1 MKTNNLLGLMK
12 PFSDL
17 RLHLLVI
24 VMLCFWSI
32 TPLHASGGNANVTF
46 NPSVRYSQWAINSRL
61 YDFRGNQKQFGFDNY
76 DASNKL
82 IATTQWKN
90 GSKSIDKQNDYVAG
104 LVGKAVLEAADYYG
118 SYTWS
123 APWFYSAQAYATGC
137 PYKPNGSSNL
147 SKITLDNM
155 NAAKMAFPI
164 LRSSLATSETKTTLW
179 TAIDNVLSDLKL
191 YNTNYSIGGT
201 KLGITAANANDV
213 QQTMLGGW
221 MHKPSYLDQMW
232 CDGAYMG
239 PALFA
244 DLVHYKNATTLLDSN
259 NDWDL
264 IGKQLTIVWNQ
275 CHDATTGLLYH
286 AFTANPG
293 DDASKSWA
301 GISKDEGIYHS
312 AAFWGRANAW
322 YMLALVDVLEYMPT
336 DNSYYATLK
345 QNLESLAASLKK
357 VQANDGCWYQVLDY
371 QNPLSGNYEEA
382 SCTTL
387 FAAAYL
393 KAIRLGLLD
402 KATYEAT
409 AKKAYEGAVALFV
422 VYDNN
427 DPQKVQIVKSCT
439 SAGLGGSDSRNGSR
453 DYYITGKDAK
463 VVTSADPTS
472 SYYYTE
478 GKALG
483 GFVMAA
489 TEYERAY
496 QYQENHQILFA
507 YDLAPAY
514 DFTSTGGELAVEA
527 LGSGTPA
534 YQWYKDGTAIAD
546 ATLSTYT
553 PTASGTY
560 YCTAKANGSTIQTSP
575 TKVTVKENTGGN
587 TTPSGTIFAYNVPTS
602 GNVTTDPYP
611 ATGGTVTY
619 QAGAD
624 FTEHGYK
631 FVGKAN
637 YIKVDLADNTLQPG
651 DRILLQS
658 YSTTTGVGLLLSPDG
673 NTSNA
678 IPTPKLSDKKVTE
691 ELTYTVTADDVLNGK
706 ASFYIFRNGG
716 TIYVSKITIIRGD
729 AGSTKTPLTASID
742 DMYGVVDDH
751 PYEIVPTVMAGDE
764 VLAMGDEYTV
774 SYEVANENVATV
786 TNGKVNFK
794 APGTTIITANIT
806 PVNTT
811 LYTPCT
817 TTFQVTVSSAS
828 EDNTYRVEKNDENGH
843 AIMYHKHMVLSTPMK
858 TLQVTLGGWM
868 FKNNKNVNSA
878 LTKEKLGEGDW
889 GPAQKDKWGQGEFS
903 YYTDESNNKNARQE
917 DGGNP
922 QLETTNTY
930 NAKMEKQNVTIRDN
944 MFNVPAS
951 GSYLAIAPTTAG
963 TVKVHIFQNGV
974 FDQTKQNIHY
984 RPQRRVFVM
993 DEQGN
998 FVSSSAEC
1006 RNADK
1011 NPPTFDLSKYSWDLK
1026 DINMMDTALIESHFV
1041 GLHSLNFVKGKFKNG
1056 VYESNLPTD
1065 IVPNAVLANSSQSSL
1080 PGAHG
1085 WCVLADAPVTY
1096 TFNVRPGKTYYIFNY
1111 GSKIGLYGFSFD
1123 PAETTTDDISY
1134 ESNTTNTIVAT
1145 PKGHVA
1151 KVQLDRVFHGGVWNA
1166 AVLPFSL
1173 NKQQVDALFGQT
1185 YGNGSYDADNT
1196 QIIYFDRVEGNTIYF
1211 MRHAYN
1217 TIVAG
1222 KPFLIKPKR
1231 TGDFT
1236 LNTADCEAFPYV
1248 TVENTTPANW
1258 CDTDDYA
1265 WMSSYSNDQTVKN
1278 GDYYIGSI
1286 HGDVIRRVDGDVTI
1300 SGFKGFLK
1308 ALSPSAQS
1316 KELCVGMASS
1326 DTPGETT
1333 VIPGLLID
1341 ANGNLVER
1349 PLSGH
1354 VYSLDGRMVARD
1366 ASSFDSLPKGIYIVN
1381 GKKFVK

>member
-32 TPLHASGGNANVTF
+32 TPLRASGGNANVRF

-90 GSKSIDKQNDYVAG
+90 GSKSIEKQNDYVAG

-164 LRSSLATSETKTTLW
+164 LRSSLATSETQTTLW

-201 KLGITAANANDV
+201 KSAITAANANDV

-264 IGKQLTIVWNQ
+264 IGKQLTIVWDQ

-293 DDASKSWA
+293 DNASTSWA
-301 GISKDEGIYHS
+301 GISKDKGIYHS

-357 VQANDGCWYQVLDY
+357 VQASDGCWYQVLDW
-371 QNPLSGNYEEA
+371 QNTLSGNYEEA

-409 AKKAYEGAVALFV
+409 AKNAYEGAVAQFV

-439 SAGLGGSDSRNGSR
+439 SAGLGGSDSRSGSR

-496 QYQENHQILFA
+496 QYQDNHQILFA

-514 DFTSTGGELAVEA
+514 DFPSTGGELAVEA
-527 LGSGTPA
+527 LGNGTPT

-546 ATLSTYT
+546 AKLSTYT

-560 YCTAKANGSTIQTSP
+560 YCTATANGSTIETSH

-587 TTPSGTIFAYNVPTS
+587 TTHPDTIFAYNVPTS
-602 GNVTTDPYP
+602 GDVTTDPYT

-619 QAGAD
+619 QTGASVTD
-624 FTEHGYK
+624 NGYK
-631 FVGKAN
+631 FDSNSK
-637 YIKVDLADNTLQPG
+637 YIKVDLAGNTLQPG
-651 DRILLQS
+651 DQILLQS
-658 YSTTTGVGLLLSPDG
+658 YSTFTDGSLFLSPDEKK
-673 NTSNA
+673 NKTIA
-678 IPTPKLSDKKVTE
+678 TPTLSDKKVPE

-706 ASFYIFRNGG
+706 ASFYIFRNGR
-716 TIYVSKITIIRGD
+716 TIFVSKITVIRGD
-729 AGSTKTPLTASID
+729 AGSTMTQLNASID
-742 DMYGVVDDH
+742 DMYGVVGDD
-751 PYEIVPTVMAGDE
+751 PYEIVPTVMAGNK
-764 VLAMGDEYTV
+764 VLAMDDEYTV

-794 APGTTIITANIT
+794 AVGTTIITANIT
-806 PVNTT
+806 PVDTT
-811 LYTPCT
+811 LYKACT
-817 TTFQVTVSSAS
+817 TRFTVTVSSAS
-828 EDNTYRVEKNDENGH
+828 EANTYRVEQNDKNGH
-843 AIMYHKHMVLSTPMK
+843 TIMYNKHMVLSTPTK

-868 FKNNKNVNSA
+868 FETNKKGKSA
-878 LTKEKLGEGDW
+878 LTTETLGDGDW
-889 GPAQKDKWGQGEFS
+889 GNAQKDKWGQGEFS
-903 YYTDESNNKNARQE
+903 YYIDEGKNKNARQE

-922 QLETTNTY
+922 QLETTNAY
-930 NAKMEKQNVTIRDN
+930 NAKMEKQNVIIRDN

-951 GSYLAIAPTTAG
+951 GSYLALAPTTAG

-974 FDQTKQNIHY
+974 FDQTNNNNTY

-1026 DINMMDTALIESHFV
+1026 DINMTDTALIKSHFV
-1041 GLHSLNFVKGKFKNG
+1041 GLHSLNFVEGKFKNG

-1065 IVPNAVLANSSQSSL
+1065 IVPNAVLDNSSQSRL

-1096 TFNVRPGKTYYIFNY
+1096 TFDVRPGKTYYIFNY
-1111 GSKIGLYGFSFD
+1111 GSKIGLYGFSFN

-1134 ESNTTNTIVAT
+1134 ESNTTNTIAAT
-1145 PKGHVA
+1145 PEGHVA

-1196 QIIYFDRVEGNTIYF
+1196 QIIYFDRVEGDTIYF

-1236 LNTADCEAFPYV
+1236 LNTAECEAFPYV
-1248 TVENTTPANW
+1248 TVENTTPARW
-1258 CDTDDYA
+1258 CATDDYA

-1349 PLSGH
+1349 PLSSH

-1381 GKKFVK
+1381 GKKYVK

>member
-32 TPLHASGGNANVTF
+32 TPLRASGGNANVTF

-61 YDFRGNQKQFGFDNY
+61 YDFRGNQKQFGFDVY

-82 IATTQWKN
+82 KATTQWKN
-90 GSKSIDKQNDYVAG
+90 GSTLIDKKNDYVAG

-164 LRSSLATSETKTTLW
+164 LRSSLATSETKNTLW

-201 KLGITAANANDV
+201 KSAIKAANANDV
-213 QQTMLGGW
+213 QKTMLGGW

-244 DLVHYKNATTLLDSN
+244 DLVHSKNATTLLDSK

-293 DDASKSWA
+293 DNASKSWA
-301 GISKDEGIYHS
+301 GISKGVGIYHS

-357 VQANDGCWYQVLDY
+357 VQASDGCWYQVLDWK
-371 QNPLSGNYEEA
+371 NTLSGNYEEA

-409 AKKAYEGAVALFV
+409 AKKAYEGAVAQFV

-439 SAGLGGSDSRNGSR
+439 SAGLGGSDSRSGSR

-496 QYQENHQILFA
+496 QYQDNHQILFA

-514 DFTSTGGELAVEA
+514 DFPSTGGELAVEA
-527 LGSGTPA
+527 LGNGTPA

-546 ATLSTYT
+546 AKLSTYT

-678 IPTPKLSDKKVTE
+678 IPTPKLSDKKVPE

-742 DMYGVVDDH
+742 DMFGVVDDH

-764 VLAMGDEYTV
+764 YTVSYTV

-794 APGTTIITANIT
+794 AVGTTIITANIT
-806 PVNTT
+806 PVDPK
-811 LYTPCT
+811 LYTACT

-828 EDNTYRVEKNDENGH
+828 EANTYRVEQNDKDGH
-843 AIMYHKHMVLSTPMK
+843 TIMYNKHMVLSTPTK

-868 FKNNKNVNSA
+868 FKNNKEVNNG
-878 LTKEKLGEGDW
+878 LTSEKLGEGDW
-889 GPAQKDKWGQGEFS
+889 YNALKDKWGQGEFS
-903 YYTDESNNKNARQE
+903 YYIDESKNRNARQE

-922 QLETTNTY
+922 QLETTNAY
-930 NAKMEKQNVTIRDN
+930 NAKMEKQNVVIRDN

-974 FDQTKQNIHY
+974 FDQTKNNITY

-1026 DINMMDTALIESHFV
+1026 DIDMTDTALIKSHFV
-1041 GLHSLNFVKGKFKNG
+1041 GLHWLNFVKGKFKNG

-1065 IVPNAVLANSSQSSL
+1065 IVPNAVLDNSNQSSL

-1096 TFNVRPGKTYYIFNY
+1096 TFAVRPGKTYYIFNY
-1111 GSKIGLYGFSFD
+1111 GSKIGLYGFSFN
-1123 PAETTTDDISY
+1123 PAETTPDDISY
-1134 ESNTTNTIVAT
+1134 ESNTTNTIAAT
-1145 PKGHVA
+1145 PEAHVA

-1196 QIIYFDRVEGNTIYF
+1196 QIIYFDRVEGDTIYF

-1231 TGDFT
+1231 TGEFT
-1236 LNTADCEAFPYV
+1236 LNTAECKAFPYV
-1248 TVENTTPANW
+1248 TVENTTPASW
-1258 CDTDDYA
+1258 CATDDYA

-1349 PLSGH
+1349 PLSSH

-1381 GKKFVK
+1381 GKKYVK

>member
-32 TPLHASGGNANVTF
+32 TPLRASGGNANVTF

-61 YDFRGNQKQFGFDNY
+61 YDFRGNQKQFGFDVY

-82 IATTQWKN
+82 KATTQWKN
-90 GSKSIDKQNDYVAG
+90 GSTLIDKKNDYVAG

-164 LRSSLATSETKTTLW
+164 LRSSLATSETKNTLW

-201 KLGITAANANDV
+201 KSAIKAANANDV
-213 QQTMLGGW
+213 QKTMLGGW

-244 DLVHYKNATTLLDSN
+244 DLVHSKNATTLLDSK

-301 GISKDEGIYHS
+301 GISKEKGIYHS

-357 VQANDGCWYQVLDY
+357 VQASDGCWYQVLDWKT
-371 QNPLSGNYEEA
+371 PLSGNYEEA

-409 AKKAYEGAVALFV
+409 AKNAYEGAVAQFV

-427 DPQKVQIVKSCT
+427 DPKKVQIVKSCT
-439 SAGLGGSDSRNGSR
+439 SAGLGGSDSRSGSR

-463 VVTSADPTS
+463 VVTSTDPTS
-472 SYYYTE
+472 PYYYTE

-496 QYQENHQILFA
+496 QYQDNHQILFA

-560 YCTAKANGSTIQTSP
+560 YCTATANGSTIQTSP

-729 AGSTKTPLTASID
+729 AGSTKTQLTASID
-742 DMYGVVDDH
+742 DMFGVVDDD
-751 PYEIVPTVMAGDE
+751 PYEIVPTVMAGDK
-764 VLAMGDEYTV
+764 VLGMGNEYTV

-794 APGTTIITANIT
+794 AVGTTDITANIT
-806 PVNTT
+806 PVDTK
-811 LYTPCT
+811 LYTACT
-817 TTFQVTVSSAS
+817 ATFMVTVSSAS
-828 EDNTYRVEKNDENGH
+828 EANTYRVEKNDKNGNT
-843 AIMYHKHMVLSTPMK
+843 IMYNKHMVLSTPTK

-868 FKNNKNVNSA
+868 FKKNKKGNSA
-878 LTKEKLGEGDW
+878 LTSETLGEGDW
-889 GPAQKDKWGQGEFS
+889 YNALKDKWGQGEFS
-903 YYTDESNNKNARQE
+903 YYIDESKNRNARQE

-922 QLETTNTY
+922 QLETTNAY
-930 NAKMEKQNVTIRDN
+930 NAKMEKQNVVIRDN

-974 FDQTKQNIHY
+974 FDQTKNNITY

-1011 NPPTFDLSKYSWDLK
+1011 NPPTFDLSQYSWDLK
-1026 DINMMDTALIESHFV
+1026 TIDMTDTVLIKSHFV
-1041 GLHSLNFVKGKFKNG
+1041 GLNWLNFVKGKFKNG

-1065 IVPNAVLANSSQSSL
+1065 IVPNAVLDNSNQSSL

-1085 WCVLADAPVTY
+1085 WCVLARSAANVT
-1096 TFNVRPGKTYYIFNY
+1096 
-1111 GSKIGLYGFSFD
+1111 
-1123 PAETTTDDISY
+1123 
-1134 ESNTTNTIVAT
+1134 
-1145 PKGHVA
+1145 
-1151 KVQLDRVFHGGVWNA
+1151 
-1166 AVLPFSL
+1166 
-1173 NKQQVDALFGQT
+1173 
-1185 YGNGSYDADNT
+1185 
-1196 QIIYFDRVEGNTIYF
+1196 
-1211 MRHAYN
+1211 
-1217 TIVAG
+1217 
-1222 KPFLIKPKR
+1222 
-1231 TGDFT
+1231 
-1236 LNTADCEAFPYV
+1236 
-1248 TVENTTPANW
+1248 
-1258 CDTDDYA
+1258 
-1265 WMSSYSNDQTVKN
+1265 
-1278 GDYYIGSI
+1278 
-1286 HGDVIRRVDGDVTI
+1286 
-1300 SGFKGFLK
+1300 
-1308 ALSPSAQS
+1308 
-1316 KELCVGMASS
+1316 
-1326 DTPGETT
+1326 
-1333 VIPGLLID
+1333 
-1341 ANGNLVER
+1341 
-1349 PLSGH
+1349 
-1354 VYSLDGRMVARD
+1354 
-1366 ASSFDSLPKGIYIVN
+1366 
-1381 GKKFVK
+1381 FVKAVRKAYIAPSVCKTGSVRC

>member
-32 TPLHASGGNANVTF
+32 TPLRASGGNANVTF

-61 YDFRGNQKQFGFDNY
+61 YDFRGNQKQFGFDVY

-82 IATTQWKN
+82 KATTQWKN
-90 GSKSIDKQNDYVAG
+90 GSTLIDKKNDYVAG

-164 LRSSLATSETKTTLW
+164 LRSSLATSETKNTLW

-201 KLGITAANANDV
+201 KSAIKAANANDV
-213 QQTMLGGW
+213 QKTMLGGW

-244 DLVHYKNATTLLDSN
+244 DLVHSKNATTLLDSK

-293 DDASKSWA
+293 DNASKSWA
-301 GISKDEGIYHS
+301 GISKGEGIYHS

-357 VQANDGCWYQVLDY
+357 VQASDGCWYQVLDWK
-371 QNPLSGNYEEA
+371 NTLSGNYEEA

-409 AKKAYEGAVALFV
+409 AKKAYEGAVAQFV

-439 SAGLGGSDSRNGSR
+439 SAGLGGSDSRSGSR

-496 QYQENHQILFA
+496 QYQDNHQILFA

-514 DFTSTGGELAVEA
+514 DFPSTGGELAVEA
-527 LGSGTPA
+527 LGNGTPA

-546 ATLSTYT
+546 AKLSTYT

-678 IPTPKLSDKKVTE
+678 IPTPKLSDKKVPE

-742 DMYGVVDDH
+742 DMFGVVDDH

-764 VLAMGDEYTV
+764 YTVSYTV

-794 APGTTIITANIT
+794 AVGTTIITANIT
-806 PVNTT
+806 PVDPK
-811 LYTPCT
+811 LYTACT

-828 EDNTYRVEKNDENGH
+828 EANTYRVEQNDKDGH
-843 AIMYHKHMVLSTPMK
+843 TIMYNKHMVLSTPTK

-868 FKNNKNVNSA
+868 FKNNKEVNNG
-878 LTKEKLGEGDW
+878 LTSEKLGEGDW
-889 GPAQKDKWGQGEFS
+889 YNALKDKWGQGEFS
-903 YYTDESNNKNARQE
+903 YYIDESKNRNARQE

-922 QLETTNTY
+922 QLETTNAY
-930 NAKMEKQNVTIRDN
+930 NAKMEKQNVVIRDN

-974 FDQTKQNIHY
+974 FDQTKNNITY

-1026 DINMMDTALIESHFV
+1026 DIDMTDTALIKSHFV
-1041 GLHSLNFVKGKFKNG
+1041 GLHWLNFVKGKFKNG

-1065 IVPNAVLANSSQSSL
+1065 IVPNAVLDNSNQSSL

-1096 TFNVRPGKTYYIFNY
+1096 TFAVRPGKTYYIFNY
-1111 GSKIGLYGFSFD
+1111 GSKIGLYGFSFN
-1123 PAETTTDDISY
+1123 PAETTPDDISY
-1134 ESNTTNTIVAT
+1134 ESNTTNTIAAT
-1145 PKGHVA
+1145 PEAHVA

-1196 QIIYFDRVEGNTIYF
+1196 QIIYFDRVEGDTIYF

-1231 TGDFT
+1231 TGEFT
-1236 LNTADCEAFPYV
+1236 LNTAECKAFPYV
-1248 TVENTTPANW
+1248 TVENTTPASW
-1258 CDTDDYA
+1258 CATDDYA

-1349 PLSGH
+1349 PLSSH

-1381 GKKFVK
+1381 GKKYVK

>member
-32 TPLHASGGNANVTF
+32 TPLRASGGNANVKF
-46 NPSVRYSQWAINSRL
+46 NSSVRYSQWAINSRL
-61 YDFRGNQKQFGFDNY
+61 YDFRGNQKQFGFDVY

-82 IATTQWKN
+82 KATTQWKN
-90 GSKSIDKQNDYVAG
+90 GSKSMEKYNDYVAG

-137 PYKPNGSSNL
+137 SYKPYGSSNL

-164 LRSSLATSETKTTLW
+164 LRSSHATSETKTNLW
-179 TAIDNVLSDLKL
+179 TAIDNVLSDLRL

-201 KLGITAANANDV
+201 KSAIKAANANDV

-244 DLVHYKNATTLLDSN
+244 DLVHNKNATTLLDSN

-293 DDASKSWA
+293 DNASKSWA

-357 VQANDGCWYQVLDY
+357 VQASDGCWYQVLDC
-371 QNPLSGNYEEA
+371 QNTLSGNYEEA

-409 AKKAYEGAVALFV
+409 AKKAYEGAVAQFV
-422 VYDNN
+422 VYDNK

-439 SAGLGGSDSRNGSR
+439 SAGLGGSDNRSGSR

-463 VVTSADPTS
+463 VVTSADPNS
-472 SYYYTE
+472 PYYYTE

-496 QYQENHQILFA
+496 QYQDNHQILFA
-507 YDLAPAY
+507 YDLAPTY
-514 DFTSTGGELAVEA
+514 DFTSNGGELAVEA
-527 LGSGTPA
+527 LGNGNPA
-534 YQWYKDGTAIAD
+534 YQWYKDGKAIAN

-560 YCTAKANGSTIQTSP
+560 YCTAKANGSTIETSH
-575 TKVTVKENTGGN
+575 TQVTVNENTGDN
-587 TTPSGTIFAYNVPTS
+587 TTHPDTIFAYNVPTS
-602 GNVTTDPYP
+602 GNVTTDPYT

-619 QAGAD
+619 QKGAKV
-624 FTEHGYK
+624 TENGYK
-631 FVGKAN
+631 IDNDTK
-637 YIKVDLADNTLQPG
+637 YIKVDLKGNTLQPG
-651 DRILLQS
+651 DRILLNS
-658 YSTTTGVGLLLSPDG
+658 YSNSTGARLLLSPDDKKS
-673 NTSNA
+673 NTIA
-678 IPTPKLSDKKVTE
+678 TPKLSDKNKTE
-691 ELTYTVTADDVLNGK
+691 ELTYTVTAGDVLNGK
-706 ASFYIFRNGG
+706 ASFYIFGNGVS
-716 TIYVSKITIIRGD
+716 IFVSKITIIRGD

-742 DMYGVVDDH
+742 DMFGVVNDD

-764 VLAMGDEYTV
+764 VLDMGDEYTV

-806 PVNTT
+806 PVDPT
-811 LYTPCT
+811 LYTACT
-817 TTFQVTVSSAS
+817 ATFTVTVSSAS
-828 EDNTYRVEKNDENGH
+828 EANTYRVEKTDKNGTT
-843 AIMYHKHMVLSTPMK
+843 IMYHKHMVLSTPTK

-868 FKNNKNVNSA
+868 FKNKKEGNIA

-889 GPAQKDKWGQGEFS
+889 GPALKDKWGQGDFS
-903 YYTDESNNKNARQE
+903 YYIDESKNRNARQE

-930 NAKMEKQNVTIRDN
+930 NATMEKQNVVIRDN

-974 FDQTKQNIHY
+974 FDQTNNNNTY

-1011 NPPTFDLSKYSWDLK
+1011 NPPTFDLSQYSWDLK
-1026 DINMMDTALIESHFV
+1026 TIDMTDTTLIKSHFKD
-1041 GLHSLNFVKGKFKNG
+1041 LHSLNFVKGKFKNG

-1065 IVPNAVLANSSQSSL
+1065 IVPNAVLANSSQSRL

-1096 TFNVRPGKTYYIFNY
+1096 TFDVRPGKTYYIFNY

-1123 PAETTTDDISY
+1123 PAEAATDDISY
-1134 ESNTTNTIVAT
+1134 ESNTTNTIAAT
-1145 PKGHVA
+1145 PEGHVA

-1196 QIIYFDRVEGNTIYF
+1196 QIIYFDRVEGDTIYF

-1248 TVENTTPANW
+1248 TVENTTPASW
-1258 CDTDDYA
+1258 CATDDYA

-1278 GDYYIGSI
+1278 GDYYIGSK

-1349 PLSGH
+1349 PLSSH

-1381 GKKFVK
+1381 GKKYVK

>member
-32 TPLHASGGNANVTF
+32 TPLRASGGNANVKF

-61 YDFRGNQKQFGFDNY
+61 YDFRGNQKQFGFDVY

-82 IATTQWKN
+82 KATTQWKN
-90 GSKSIDKQNDYVAG
+90 GSKSMEKYNDYVAG

-137 PYKPNGSSNL
+137 SYKPYGSSNL

-164 LRSSLATSETKTTLW
+164 LRSSHATSETKTNLW
-179 TAIDNVLSDLKL
+179 TAIDNVLSDLRL

-201 KLGITAANANDV
+201 KSAIKAANANDV

-244 DLVHYKNATTLLDSN
+244 DLVHNKNATTLLDSN

-293 DDASKSWA
+293 DNASKSWA

-357 VQANDGCWYQVLDY
+357 VQASDGCWYQVLDC
-371 QNPLSGNYEEA
+371 QNTLSGNYEEA

-409 AKKAYEGAVALFV
+409 AKKAYEGAVAQFV
-422 VYDNN
+422 VYDNK

-439 SAGLGGSDSRNGSR
+439 SAGLGGSDNRSGSR

-463 VVTSADPTS
+463 VVTSADPNS
-472 SYYYTE
+472 PYYYTE

-496 QYQENHQILFA
+496 QYQDNHQILFA
-507 YDLAPAY
+507 YDLAPTY
-514 DFTSTGGELAVEA
+514 DFTSNGGELAVEA
-527 LGSGTPA
+527 LGNGNPA
-534 YQWYKDGTAIAD
+534 YQWYKDGKAIAN

-560 YCTAKANGSTIQTSP
+560 YCKAKANGSTIETSH
-575 TKVTVKENTGGN
+575 TQVTVNENTGDN
-587 TTPSGTIFAYNVPTS
+587 TTHPDTIFAYNVPTS
-602 GNVTTDPYP
+602 GNVTTDPYT

-619 QAGAD
+619 QKGAKV
-624 FTEHGYK
+624 TENGYK
-631 FVGKAN
+631 IDNDTK
-637 YIKVDLADNTLQPG
+637 YIKVDLKGNTLQPG
-651 DRILLQS
+651 DRILLNS
-658 YSTTTGVGLLLSPDG
+658 YSNSTGARLLLSQDDKKS
-673 NTSNA
+673 NTIA
-678 IPTPKLSDKKVTE
+678 TPKLSDKNKTE
-691 ELTYTVTADDVLNGK
+691 ELTYTVTAGDVLNGK
-706 ASFYIFRNGG
+706 ASFYIFGNGVS
-716 TIYVSKITIIRGD
+716 IFVSKITIIRGD

-742 DMYGVVDDH
+742 DMFGVVNDD

-764 VLAMGDEYTV
+764 VLDMGDEYTV

-806 PVNTT
+806 PVDPT
-811 LYTPCT
+811 LYTACT

-828 EDNTYRVEKNDENGH
+828 EANTYRVQQNDEN
-843 AIMYHKHMVLSTPMK
+843 ANTIMYNKHMVLSTPTK

-868 FKNNKNVNSA
+868 FKNKKEGNIA

-889 GPAQKDKWGQGEFS
+889 GPALKDKWGQGEFS
-903 YYTDESNNKNARQE
+903 YYIDESKNRNARQE

-930 NAKMEKQNVTIRDN
+930 NATMEKQNVVIRDN

-974 FDQTKQNIHY
+974 FDQTNNNNTY

-1026 DINMMDTALIESHFV
+1026 TIDMTDTTLIKSHFKD
-1041 GLHSLNFVKGKFKNG
+1041 LHSLNFVKGKFKNG

-1065 IVPNAVLANSSQSSL
+1065 IVPNAVLANSSQSRL

-1096 TFNVRPGKTYYIFNY
+1096 TFDVRPGKTYYIFNY

-1123 PAETTTDDISY
+1123 PAEAATDDISY
-1134 ESNTTNTIVAT
+1134 ESNTTNTIAAT
-1145 PKGHVA
+1145 PEGHVA

-1196 QIIYFDRVEGNTIYF
+1196 QIIYFDRVEGDTIYF

-1248 TVENTTPANW
+1248 TVENTTPASW
-1258 CDTDDYA
+1258 CATDDYA

-1349 PLSGH
+1349 PLSSH

-1381 GKKFVK
+1381 GKKYVK

>member
-1 MKTNNLLGLMK
+1 MKTTNLLGLMK

-32 TPLHASGGNANVTF
+32 TPLRASGGNANVKF
-46 NPSVRYSQWAINSRL
+46 NSSVRYSQWAINSRL
-61 YDFRGNQKQFGFDNY
+61 YDFRGNQKQFGFDDY

-82 IATTQWKN
+82 RAKTQWKN
-90 GSKSIDKQNDYVAG
+90 GSKPMEKYNDYVAG

-137 PYKPNGSSNL
+137 PYTQNGSSNL

-164 LRSSLATSETKTTLW
+164 LRSSRATDETKNNLW
-179 TAIDNVLSDLKL
+179 TAIDNVLSDLRL

-201 KLGITAANANDV
+201 ESAITAANANNV
-213 QQTMLGGW
+213 QKTMLGGW

-244 DLVHYKNATTLLDSN
+244 DLVHNKKATTLLDSN

-293 DDASKSWA
+293 DNASKSWA

-716 TIYVSKITIIRGD
+716 TIFVSKITIIRGD
-729 AGSTKTPLTASID
+729 AGSTKTQLTASID
-742 DMYGVVDDH
+742 DMFGVVDDD
-751 PYEIVPTVMAGDE
+751 PYEIVPTVMAGDK
-764 VLAMGDEYTV
+764 VLGMGNEYTV

-794 APGTTIITANIT
+794 AVGTTDITANIT
-806 PVNTT
+806 PVDTK
-811 LYTPCT
+811 LYTACT
-817 TTFQVTVSSAS
+817 TTFMVTVSSAS
-828 EDNTYRVEKNDENGH
+828 EANTYRVEKNDKNGNP
-843 AIMYHKHMVLSTPMK
+843 IMYNKHMVLSTPTK

-868 FKNNKNVNSA
+868 FEKNKKCNGV
-878 LTKEKLGEGDW
+878 LTSETLGAGDW
-889 GPAQKDKWGQGEFS
+889 GNAREDKWGQGEFS
-903 YYTDESNNKNARQE
+903 YYTDEGNNFNARQE

-922 QLETTNTY
+922 QLETTNAY
-930 NAKMEKQNVTIRDN
+930 NAKMEKQNVVIRDN

-951 GSYLAIAPTTAG
+951 GSYLALAPTTAG

-1026 DINMMDTALIESHFV
+1026 DIDMKDTALIESHFV
-1041 GLHSLNFVKGKFKNG
+1041 GLESLNFVKGKFKNG

-1065 IVPNAVLANSSQSSL
+1065 IVPNAVLDNSNQSSL

-1096 TFNVRPGKTYYIFNY
+1096 TFDVRPGKTYYIFNY
-1111 GSKIGLYGFSFD
+1111 GSKIGLYGFSFN

-1134 ESNTTNTIVAT
+1134 GSNTTNTISAT
-1145 PKGHVA
+1145 SEGHVA

-1196 QIIYFDRVEGNTIYF
+1196 QIIYFDRVEGDTIYF

-1236 LNTADCEAFPYV
+1236 LNTADCKAFPYV
-1248 TVENTTPANW
+1248 TVENTTPASW
-1258 CDTDDYA
+1258 CATDDYA
-1265 WMSSYSNDQTVKN
+1265 WMSSYSNDQTVMN

-1316 KELCVGMASS
+1316 KELCVGMTSS

-1349 PLSGH
+1349 PLSSH

-1381 GKKFVK
+1381 GKKYVK

>member
-24 VMLCFWSI
+24 VMLCFCSI
-32 TPLHASGGNANVTF
+32 TPLRASGGNANVKF

-61 YDFRGNQKQFGFDNY
+61 YDFRGNQKQFGFDVY

-82 IATTQWKN
+82 KATTQWKN
-90 GSKSIDKQNDYVAG
+90 GSKSMDKYNDYVAG
-104 LVGKAVLEAADYYG
+104 LVGKAVLEAADYYN

-137 PYKPNGSSNL
+137 PYTPNGSSNI

-164 LRSSLATSETKTTLW
+164 LRSSLATSETKTNLW

-201 KLGITAANANDV
+201 KSAITAANANDV

-244 DLVHYKNATTLLDSN
+244 DLVHNKNATTLLDTN

-293 DDASKSWA
+293 DNASKSWA
-301 GISKDEGIYHS
+301 GISKEKGIYHS

-336 DNSYYATLK
+336 DNRYYATLK

-357 VQANDGCWYQVLDY
+357 VQASDGCWYQVLDY
-371 QNPLSGNYEEA
+371 QTTLSGNYEEA

-409 AKKAYEGAVALFV
+409 AKKAYEGAVAQFV

-439 SAGLGGSDSRNGSR
+439 SAGLGGSDNRSGSR

-463 VVTSADPTS
+463 VVTSADPNS

-496 QYQENHQILFA
+496 QYQDNHQILFA

-527 LGSGTPA
+527 LGDGKTA
-534 YQWYKDGTAIAD
+534 YQWYKDGKAIAN

-560 YCTAKANGSTIQTSP
+560 YCTATANGSTIKTSP

-587 TTPSGTIFAYNVPTS
+587 TTHPDTIFAYNVPTS
-602 GNVTTDPYP
+602 GNVTTDPYT

-619 QAGAD
+619 QTA
-624 FTEHGYK
+624 TSVTKNGYK
-631 FVGKAN
+631 LDSNNK
-637 YIKVDLADNTLQPG
+637 YIKVDLAGNKLQPG

-658 YSTTTGVGLLLSPDG
+658 YSTYTEGSLFLSPDEKK
-673 NTSNA
+673 NKTIA
-678 IPTPKLSDKKVTE
+678 TPTLSDKKVTE

-706 ASFYIFRNGG
+706 PSFYIFRNGR

-729 AGSTKTPLTASID
+729 AGSIKTPLTAHIA
-742 DMYGVVDDH
+742 DMFGVVDDD
-751 PYEIVPTVMAGDE
+751 PYEIVPTVMAGTE

-794 APGTTIITANIT
+794 AVGTTIITANIT
-806 PVNTT
+806 PVDST
-811 LYTPCT
+811 LYTACT

-828 EDNTYRVEKNDENGH
+828 EANTYRVLQNDEN
-843 AIMYHKHMVLSTPMK
+843 ANPIMYNKHMVLSTPTK

-868 FKNNKNVNSA
+868 FKEKKICNSV
-878 LTKEKLGEGDW
+878 LTTEKLGDGDW
-889 GPAQKDKWGQGEFS
+889 GNAQEDKWGQGEFS
-903 YYTDESNNKNARQE
+903 YYIDGNKNKNARQE

-922 QLETTNTY
+922 QLETTNAY
-930 NAKMEKQNVTIRDN
+930 NAQMEKQNVVIRDN

-951 GSYLAIAPTTAG
+951 GSYLALAPTTAG

-974 FDQTKQNIHY
+974 FDQTNNVNHY

-1026 DINMMDTALIESHFV
+1026 DINMTDTVLIESHFKD
-1041 GLHSLNFVKGKFKNG
+1041 LHPLNFVKGKFKNG

-1065 IVPNAVLANSSQSSL
+1065 IVPNAVLANSSQSRL

-1096 TFNVRPGKTYYIFNY
+1096 TFDVRPGKTYYIFNY

-1123 PAETTTDDISY
+1123 PAEATTDEISY
-1134 ESNTTNTIVAT
+1134 VSNTTNTIAAT
-1145 PKGHVA
+1145 PEGHVA

-1185 YGNGSYDADNT
+1185 YGNGSYEDDNT

-1248 TVENTTPANW
+1248 TVENTTPASW
-1258 CDTDDYA
+1258 CATDDYA

-1349 PLSGH
+1349 PLSSH

-1381 GKKFVK
+1381 GKKYVK

>member
-32 TPLHASGGNANVTF
+32 TPLRASGGNANVKF

-61 YDFRGNQKQFGFDNY
+61 YDFRGNQKQFGFDVY

-82 IATTQWKN
+82 KATTQWKN
-90 GSKSIDKQNDYVAG
+90 GSKSMDKYNDYVAG

-164 LRSSLATSETKTTLW
+164 LNSSFATSETKTNLW
-179 TAIDNVLSDLKL
+179 TAIDNVLSDLRL

-201 KLGITAANANDV
+201 KSAITAGNANDE
-213 QQTMLGGW
+213 QKTMLGGW

-301 GISKDEGIYHS
+301 GISKDKGIYHS

-357 VQANDGCWYQVLDY
+357 VQASDGCWYQVLDW
-371 QNPLSGNYEEA
+371 QNPLLGNDEEA

-393 KAIRLGLLD
+393 KALRLELLD

-409 AKKAYEGAVALFV
+409 AKKAYEGAVEKFV

-439 SAGLGGSDSRNGSR
+439 SAGLGGSDNRSGSR

-472 SYYYTE
+472 PYYYTE

-496 QYQENHQILFA
+496 QYQDNHQILFA

-527 LGSGTPA
+527 LGDGKIA
-534 YQWYKDGTAIAD
+534 YQWYKDGTAIAN

-560 YCTAKANGSTIQTSP
+560 YCTATANGSTIQTSP

-587 TTPSGTIFAYNVPTS
+587 TTHPDTIFAYNVPTS
-602 GNVTTDPYP
+602 GNVTTDPYT

-619 QAGAD
+619 QKGASV
-624 FTEHGYK
+624 TENGYK
-631 FVGKAN
+631 INKDTK
-637 YIKVDLADNTLQPG
+637 YIKVDLADNKLQPG

-658 YSTTTGVGLLLSPDG
+658 YSIKTGGSLLLSPDG
-673 NTSNA
+673 NRSNSIA
-678 IPTPKLSDKKVTE
+678 TPTLSDMNKTE

-706 ASFYIFRNGG
+706 ASFYIFRNKVE
-716 TIYVSKITIIRGD
+716 IYVSKITIIRGD
-729 AGSTKTPLTASID
+729 AGSTKTPLTAHIA
-742 DMYGVVDDH
+742 DMFGVVGAD
-751 PYEIVPTVMAGDE
+751 PYEIVPSVMAGTE

-794 APGTTIITANIT
+794 AVGSTIITANIT
-806 PVNTT
+806 PVDPT
-811 LYTPCT
+811 LYTACT
-817 TTFQVTVSSAS
+817 TEFQVTVSSAS
-828 EDNTYRVEKNDENGH
+828 EANTYRVEQFDEN
-843 AIMYHKHMVLSTPMK
+843 ANTIMYNKHMVLSTPTK

-868 FKNNKNVNSA
+868 FKEKKICNSA
-878 LTKEKLGEGDW
+878 LTTEKLGDGDW
-889 GPAQKDKWGQGEFS
+889 GNAQEDKWGQGEFS
-903 YYTDESNNKNARQE
+903 YYIDGNKNMNARQE

-930 NAKMEKQNVTIRDN
+930 NATMEKQNVVIRDN

-951 GSYLAIAPTTAG
+951 GSYLALAPTTAG

-974 FDQTKQNIHY
+974 FDQKKQINHY

-1026 DINMMDTALIESHFV
+1026 TIDMTDTTLIKNHFKD
-1041 GLHSLNFVKGKFKNG
+1041 LHSLNFVKGKFKNG

-1065 IVPNAVLANSSQSSL
+1065 IVPNAVLDNSSQSSL

-1123 PAETTTDDISY
+1123 PAEATTDEISY
-1134 ESNTTNTIVAT
+1134 VSNTTNTIAT
-1145 PKGHVA
+1145 TPEGHVA

-1196 QIIYFDRVEGNTIYF
+1196 QIIYFDRVEGDTIYF

-1231 TGDFT
+1231 PGDFT

-1248 TVENTTPANW
+1248 TVENTTPASW
-1258 CDTDDYA
+1258 CATDDYA

-1286 HGDVIRRVDGDVTI
+1286 RGDVIRRVDGDVTI

-1349 PLSGH
+1349 PLSSH

-1381 GKKFVK
+1381 GKKYVK